1 MYVYTPCSKVQYIYI
16 HDAINDHIAC
26 GDTAIVANKL
36 GQMIAEMNKSDPGV
50 QNTALEEQYYV
61 SGIY

>member
-26 GDTAIVANKL
+26 GETAIVANDL
-36 GQMIAEMNKSDPGV
+36 GQMIAELSKSDLGV
-50 QNTALEEQYYV
+50 QNTVLEEQYYV
-61 SGIY
+61 SGI